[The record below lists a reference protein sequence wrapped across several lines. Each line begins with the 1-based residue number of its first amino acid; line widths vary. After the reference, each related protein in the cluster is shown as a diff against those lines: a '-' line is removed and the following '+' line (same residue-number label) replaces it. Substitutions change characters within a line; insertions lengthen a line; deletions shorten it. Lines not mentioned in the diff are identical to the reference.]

1 MAFCSVFIVV
11 LSAIIVNTVISK
23 GPIIFL
29 KLAEG
34 TTGEIDA
41 IVTPTQVPLTS
52 FNTYNNFDGI
62 FLNYTQVLNL
72 YNEEYNL
79 SPRKQFCNTYM
90 SADPFSNLIV
100 DYQQNPSSNSWTAE
114 YDMDTL
120 LPNRE

>member
-1 MAFCSVFIVV
+1 MVDISTSVIDNSFMNEKEMQKQSCGSLFNFYASFSYREAKRRKCHYCLAFCSVFIVV

-62 FLNYTQVLNL
+62 FLNYT
-72 YNEEYNL
+72 
-79 SPRKQFCNTYM
+79 
-90 SADPFSNLIV
+90 
-100 DYQQNPSSNSWTAE
+100 
-114 YDMDTL
+114 
-120 LPNRE
+120 